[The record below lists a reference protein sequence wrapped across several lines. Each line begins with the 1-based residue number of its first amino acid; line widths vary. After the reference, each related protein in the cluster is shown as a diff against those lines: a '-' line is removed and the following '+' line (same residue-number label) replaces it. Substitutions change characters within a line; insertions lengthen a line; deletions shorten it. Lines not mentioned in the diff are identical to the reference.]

1 MPQLAPVDAYAAVFE
16 MLAHRNKYVAGRAM
30 LIAQYGMPNRIAT
43 MRLLALAVCGVA
55 EHRVGNLLYGGLAAR
70 VRRELDLPRPKYEIA
85 VLATWPEPPIDAL
98 SEFAFRLRPEVSRAI
113 ERLGWVRPSRRAA
126 GA

>member
-1 MPQLAPVDAYAAVFE
+1 MPQLAPVDAYATVFE
-16 MLAHRNKYVAGRAM
+16 MLAHRNKYVVGRAM
-30 LIAQYGMPNRIAT
+30 LIAQYGMPNCIAT
-43 MRLLALAVCGVA
+43 MRLLALSVCGVA

-98 SEFAFRLRPEVSRAI
+98 GEFAFRLRPEVSRAI
-113 ERLGWVRPSRRAA
+113 ERLGWVGPRRRAR
-126 GA
+126 GS